1 MFEDIIREGISLGA
15 TDIHLQEDMVP
26 RFRVDGAM
34 IESARMKEAMGMNEI
49 ERVLQCKKEQLE
61 QAALDSSFISCDRD
75 LRLHAY
81 LSKESL
87 CVAIRIL
94 PQGPIDI
101 TRDQDAALL
110 QSLCQKQEGLVLIC
124 GPTGAGKTYTLGACI
139 SYINATRP
147 CHIITLED
155 PVEIQFTNDKALV
168 HQRELGKDI
177 SSMEQGVIEALR
189 EDPDVILIGEMRN
202 KKTILAALQAAE
214 TGHLVFA
221 TVHTNS
227 AAQAVS
233 RLITGFSD
241 HEQQEI
247 RTLFADVL
255 QAVICQRLFH
265 KKGQYFP
272 LRDIILRRQAVS
284 HLIRQGKEYQLL
296 SLQETDVEMRTFRQS
311 LAQYRKEWQDDEIWK
326 EMEMVIDSR

>member
-1 MFEDIIREGISLGA
+1 MFEDIVREGIAIGA
-15 TDIHLQEDMVP
+15 TDIHLQEN
-26 RFRVDGAM
+26 RKACFRVNGEVTKSNLEKVG
-34 IESARMKEAMGMNEI
+34 IEELEQI
-49 ERVLQCKKEQLE
+49 IQCKKADIRKE
-61 QAALDSSFISCDRD
+61 ALDSSITSCHRD
-75 LRLHAY
+75 LRIHAY
-81 LSKESL
+81 LSRNSL

-101 TRDQDAALL
+101 TKDGDADLL
-110 QSLCQKQEGLVLIC
+110 RPLCKKQEGLILIC

-147 CHIITLED
+147 CHIVTLED
-155 PVEIQFTNDKALV
+155 PVEIHFENDKALI

-202 KKTILAALQAAE
+202 KRTILAALQAAE

-221 TVHTNS
+221 TVHTHS

-241 HEQQEI
+241 YEQQEI

-265 KKGQYFP
+265 KDGVYIP
-272 LRDIILRRQAVS
+272 LRDIILRSSAVS

-296 SLQETDVEMRTFRQS
+296 SLQETDSQMRTFRQS
-311 LAQYRKEWQDDEIWK
+311 LEKYRKAWEGKELWK
-326 EMEMVIDSR
+326 EMVQVLDMR